1 MFLQY
6 VNEAENKYTS
16 FVRYLQNIHNFKKK
30 KKNTSCFSPT
40 SSQKKKDVRNS
51 SGNIWPLNK
60 VRA

>member
-16 FVRYLQNIHNFKKK
+16 FVRYLQIIHKFKEL
-30 KKNTSCFSPT
+30 FPT
-40 SSQKKKDVRNS
+40 SQKKKDVRNS

>member
-16 FVRYLQNIHNFKKK
+16 FVRYLQNIHKFKEL
-30 KKNTSCFSPT
+30 FPLH
-40 SSQKKKDVRNS
+40 KKKDVRNS
-51 SGNIWPLNK
+51 TGNIWPLNK